1 MKKVTAYVCPK
12 GNLERDPI
20 RAFAWKLSE
29 MSNNH
34 STSSIGNTK
43 EVIDFSEALW
53 IIENRDKV
61 SALFAELEQEI
72 DNDLV

>member
-1 MKKVTAYVCPK
+1 MKKVTAYVCPQ
-12 GNLERDPI
+12 GHLERDPI
-20 RAFAWKLSE
+20 RAFAWKLSA

-34 STSSIGNTK
+34 SASSFGNTK

-61 SALFAELEQEI
+61 SSLFAELEQEI
-72 DNDLV
+72 SNDMV